1 MSISVSICARLHPIL
16 YQKKHTAILPYIKGQ
31 GRMSIASRLSSL
43 YRTMLS
49 FYVIIVKA
57 IVDMV

>member
-1 MSISVSICARLHPIL
+1 MCARLHPIL

-57 IVDMV
+57 IVDMM